1 MNNFYKLIIFWIL
14 IISST
19 FEVKADNLLGM
30 DASWRSLANDT
41 FEISLVIYRRCD
53 NAQPLVET
61 LPTIVSDSCANAYN
75 VTLDSAFYHSIE
87 DITPVKPAYK
97 PCKVA
102 NGNNSSIY
110 GVFYG
115 IERHTYKYKVYLG
128 GNYANCCWLEN
139 SVALTTY
146 FQS

>member
-75 VTLDSAFYHSIE
+75 VTLDSAFYHS
-87 DITPVKPAYK
+87 V
-97 PCKVA
+97 CLQSKVD
-102 NGNNSSIY
+102 Y
-110 GVFYG
+110 FL
-115 IERHTYKYKVYLG
+115 R
-128 GNYANCCWLEN
+128 
-139 SVALTTY
+139 SV
-146 FQS
+146 SH